1 MCEVAGSPVSALIL
15 QVVAYHNLTLVQYG
29 SDKQNYEEMID
40 HWQSGIQNINGDI
53 PKKLSY
59 AAISEITGIDKETVR
74 RSIKKIGREGL
85 GCYRPKNWNSLS
97 AVTSKSRQTDD
108 VERMGTRS
116 LGRLMER
123 LSDLRNGLRST
134 V

>member
-1 MCEVAGSPVSALIL
+1 MNGSPVSALIL

-29 SDKQNYEEMID
+29 SDKQNYEEIRD

-74 RSIKKIGREGL
+74 RSIKKLAEKDWVAIDQKTGIHYQPSPANQDKLMMLNEWEL
-85 GCYRPKNWNSLS
+85 
-97 AVTSKSRQTDD
+97 VH
-108 VERMGTRS
+108 